1 MKSSIPSMCLLVAVA
16 VASPGCSLLKSIVKA
31 KKENEVED
39 LEAAGDYEGLQ
50 ALCSDGRNSACKAK
64 QRVGSQRLEASSCA
78 ELVPNI
84 EKYYVN
90 HDGTR
95 DGDTA
100 LVQRLHECE
109 QHEALFAKSLRI
121 RWLSQALATADSG
134 GSDLFTPFVEHL
146 EQEQS
151 AYAGTAGTD
160 QLRRLSEWLITVG
173 DASRCPKLD
182 AQYDHIAEE
191 SRGWM
196 LQVYYEVG
204 CGPEAVPH
212 ARDNLQSEGP
222 WVRVQAC
229 DILGK
234 YGDATDVETLEILAT
249 TDGYKEER
257 EIRTASGGLAIE
269 VYHPVRE
276 RCQAAAGK
284 IKVRGA

>member
-1 MKSSIPSMCLLVAVA
+1 MLVAV
-16 VASPGCSLLKSIVKA
+16 VLASPGCTLIKSIVKA
-31 KKENEVED
+31 KKENQVED

-50 ALCSDGRNSACKAK
+50 AMCKDGRNSACKAK
-64 QRVGSQRLEASSCA
+64 QRVGAKRLEASSCE

-90 HDGTR
+90 HDGTK
-95 DGDTA
+95 DGDLA

-109 QHEALFAKSLRI
+109 RHEALFAQNLRI
-121 RWLSQALATADSG
+121 RWLSQSLAEADSG
-134 GSDLFTPFVEHL
+134 GTDLFTPFVEHL
-146 EQEQS
+146 SAEKS
-151 AYAGTAGTD
+151 AYAGEAGVD
-160 QLRRLSEWLITVG
+160 QMRRLSEWLITVG

-182 AQYDHIAEE
+182 AQYDNLAEE

-196 LQVYYEVG
+196 LQVFYEIG

-212 ARDNLQSEGP
+212 ARKNLQHEGP
-222 WVRVQAC
+222 WARIQAC

-234 YGDATDVETLEILAT
+234 YGEPTDVEPLEILAS
-249 TDGYKEER
+249 TDGHKEER
-257 EIRTASGGLAIE
+257 EIRTASGGLAVE

-284 IKVRGA
+284 IRVRG

>member
-1 MKSSIPSMCLLVAVA
+1 MCLLVAVA
-16 VASPGCSLLKSIVKA
+16 VASPGCTLIKSIVKS

-64 QRVGSQRLEASSCA
+64 RRVGAQRLEASSCSD
-78 ELVPNI
+78 LVPNI

-95 DGDTA
+95 EGDLV

-109 QHEALFAKSLRI
+109 QHQALFAQDLRI
-121 RWLSQALATADSG
+121 RWLSQSLAKADTG
-134 GSDLFTPFVEHL
+134 GSDLFTPFVAHL
-146 EQEQS
+146 AEEKA
-151 AYAGTAGTD
+151 AYAGDAGNH
-160 QLRRLSEWLITVG
+160 QMRRLSEWLIAVG
-173 DASRCPKLD
+173 DASRCPKLA
-182 AQYDHIAEE
+182 AQYEHVAEE

-196 LQVYYEVG
+196 LQVFYEVG
-204 CGPEAVPH
+204 CGPQAVPH
-212 ARDNLQSEGP
+212 ARDNLQSDGA

-234 YGDATDVETLEILAT
+234 YGDASDVETLEVLAT

-257 EIRTASGGLAIE
+257 EIQTPSGGLAVE